1 MGTVSTK
8 YFNVKNGM
16 TTGNLLVSEGNV
28 TLGNVS
34 SLHISGGN
42 SGYFLSTNGNGTLSW
57 ADAQASVPADPMPIV
72 VDEGNTLTIRS
83 NYQGLFGTPLTIDGT
98 LTIDGALIDVSGQG
112 APGSNA
118 QISFNDEGNPAG
130 NNGFTFNKTTG
141 NVNIPGSISVGAF
154 FTFPAY
160 SKADLGNITGILG
173 QLAVLND
180 SSPIGQLVF
189 WDASNNRWA
198 YVSDNAAIT
207 SR

>member
-1 MGTVSTK
+1 MTTK
-8 YFNVKNGM
+8 YFNVKQGL
-16 TTGNLLVSEGNV
+16 TTGNILVSDANT

-34 SLHISGGN
+34 NLHISGGN

-57 ADAQASVPADPMPIV
+57 ADAAAAVPADPMPIV

-83 NYQGLFGTPLTIDGT
+83 NYQGLFGTPLTIDGN
-98 LTIDGALIDVSGQG
+98 LEIDGVLIDVSGQG

-118 QISFNDEGNPAG
+118 QISFNDQGNPAG

-141 NVNIPGSISVGAF
+141 NVNVPGSISVGAF

-160 SKADLGNITGILG
+160 SKSDLGNITGILG

-180 SSPIGQLVF
+180 SNPIGQLVF
-189 WDASNNRWA
+189 WDASNNRWS
-198 YVSDNAAIT
+198 YVGDNAAIT

>member
-1 MGTVSTK
+1 MTTK
-8 YFNVKNGM
+8 YFNVKQGL
-16 TTGNLLVSEGNV
+16 TTGNVLVSEANV

-34 SLHISGGN
+34 NLHISGGN
-42 SGYFLSTNGNGTLSW
+42 NGYFLSTNGNGTLSW
-57 ADAQASVPADPMPIV
+57 ADAQAAVPADPMPIV

-83 NYQGLFGTPLTIDGT
+83 NYQGLFGTPLTIDGN
-98 LTIDGALIDVSGQG
+98 LEIDGVLIDVSGQG

-118 QISFNDEGNPAG
+118 QISFNDQGNPAG

-160 SKADLGNITGILG
+160 SKATLGNITGVIG

-198 YVSDNAAIT
+198 YVGDNAAIT

>member
-1 MGTVSTK
+1 VTTK
-8 YFNVKNGM
+8 YFNVKQGL
-16 TTGNLLVSEGNV
+16 TTGNILVSDANV

-34 SLHISGGN
+34 NLHISGGN

-57 ADAQASVPADPMPIV
+57 ADASASVPADTMPIV

-83 NYQGLFGTPLTIDGT
+83 NYQGLFGTPLTINGN
-98 LTIDGALIDVSGQG
+98 LEIDGVLVDVSGQG

-118 QISFNDEGNPAG
+118 QISFNDQGNPAG
-130 NNGFTFNKTTG
+130 NNGFTFNKTSG
-141 NVNIPGSISVGAF
+141 NMNVPGSISVGAF
-154 FTFPAY
+154 FRFPAY
-160 SKADLGNITGILG
+160 SKAELGAITGVLG

-189 WDASNNRWA
+189 WDATNSRWS
-198 YVSDNAAIT
+198 YVGDNAAIT

>member
-1 MGTVSTK
+1 
-8 YFNVKNGM
+8 M
-16 TTGNLLVSEGNV
+16 TTGNVLVSEANV

-34 SLHISGGN
+34 NLHISGGN
-42 SGYFLSTNGNGTLSW
+42 SGYFLSTNGNGALSW
-57 ADAQASVPADPMPIV
+57 ADAASSVPADPMPIV

-98 LTIDGALIDVSGQG
+98 LDIDGVLVDVSGQG

-118 QISFNDEGNPAG
+118 QVSFNDEGNPAG
-130 NNGFTFNKTTG
+130 FNGFTFDKTSG
-141 NVNIPGSISVGAF
+141 NLNVPGSMNVGAF
-154 FTFPAY
+154 FRFPAY

-198 YVSDNAAIT
+198 YVGDNAAIT

>member
-1 MGTVSTK
+1 VTTK
-8 YFNVKNGM
+8 YFNVKQGL
-16 TTGNLLVSEGNV
+16 TTGNVLVSEANV

-34 SLHISGGN
+34 NLHISGGN
-42 SGYFLSTNGNGTLSW
+42 NGYFLSTNGNGTLSW
-57 ADAQASVPADPMPIV
+57 ADAQAAVPADPMPIV

-83 NYQGLFGTPLTIDGT
+83 NYQGLFGTPLTIDGN
-98 LTIDGALIDVSGQG
+98 LEIDGVLIDVSGQG

-118 QISFNDEGNPAG
+118 QISFNDQGNPAG

-160 SKADLGNITGILG
+160 SKATLGNITGVIG

-198 YVSDNAAIT
+198 YVGDNAAIT